1 MNDVL
6 ERAGDVMS
14 QSQDG
19 NIGFGNSATD
29 VLEAG
34 STPGPARDDFF
45 DEDSMKL
52 WWRRAQQHP
61 LLSRSREVELAKLVE
76 AGCPFAFEEMVEANL
91 RLVANIA
98 RKCRRYAGNSLTL
111 ADLIQEGSVGLIRAV
126 HKFDYRKG
134 YKFSTYASYWIRQG
148 VMRAIAEQG
157 RTVRLPVH
165 IVESVSRADRARAQL
180 TQEMHRDPTKSEI
193 AAHLCVSEQKV
204 QDLMDKVGE
213 PMSLDLTVG
222 EEDDAILVDFIE
234 DQLSP
239 SPMETVFHSALRAE
253 IDRAFIGLSKREA
266 EVLALRYGLDGSGQ
280 VRTLDEVGMQLR
292 LTRERIRQIEKT
304 ALRRLQHDAPLQE
317 TAEHQTC
324 FSHNGGGEFIA

>member
-1 MNDVL
+1 MKDVL

-14 QSQDG
+14 QPQDG
-19 NIGFGNSATD
+19 SVGFGNMTD
-29 VLEAG
+29 VPEIA
-34 STPGPARDDFF
+34 STPGMSRDDFF

-76 AGCPFAFEEMVEANL
+76 AGCSFAFDEMVEANL

-126 HKFDYRKG
+126 QKFDYRKG
-134 YKFSTYASYWIRQG
+134 YKFSTYASYWIRQA

-180 TQEMHRDPTKSEI
+180 TQEMHRDPTKREI
-193 AAHLCVSEQKV
+193 ADHLCVSEKKV
-204 QDLMDKVGE
+204 QDIMDKMGE
-213 PMSLDLTVG
+213 PMSLDLNVG
-222 EEDDAILVDFIE
+222 EEDDAVLMDFIE
-234 DQLSP
+234 DQLAP
-239 SPMETVFHSALRAE
+239 SPMETVLHSALRQE
-253 IDRAFIGLSKREA
+253 IERAFDCLPQREA

-304 ALRRLQHDAPLQE
+304 ALRRLKHDAPLQE
-317 TAEHQTC
+317 TAEHQTF